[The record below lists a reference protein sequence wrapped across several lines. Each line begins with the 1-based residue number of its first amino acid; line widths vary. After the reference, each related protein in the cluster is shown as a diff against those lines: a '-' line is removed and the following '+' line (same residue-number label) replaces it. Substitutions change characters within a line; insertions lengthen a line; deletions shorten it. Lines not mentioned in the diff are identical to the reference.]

1 MALHTQVCPIGLRVM
16 DHDIGLIDFTIFA
29 PSFFSQATIRA
40 SSALDGCPAE
50 NVLVP
55 SAKVEYTCTVVEE
68 ADVGSCHSYHALYSL
83 Q

>member
-16 DHDIGLIDFTIFA
+16 DHDNDLIDFTVFH

-68 ADVGSCHSYHALYSL
+68 VGVGSCHSYHVLYSL
-83 Q
+83 